1 MTRAAKKI
9 VGVFFNDQD
18 NIADV
23 VFDRGRPV
31 QYIISDE
38 TKHKLDNDADLETV
52 YEGKLIK

>member
-1 MTRAAKKI
+1 MKTKKI
-9 VGVFFNDQD
+9 VSVFFNDQD